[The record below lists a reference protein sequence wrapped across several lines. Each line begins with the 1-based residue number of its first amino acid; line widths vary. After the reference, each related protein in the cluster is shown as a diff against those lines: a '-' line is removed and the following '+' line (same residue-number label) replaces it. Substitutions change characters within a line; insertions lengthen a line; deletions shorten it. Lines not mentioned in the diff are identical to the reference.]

1 MATALVLA
9 GCQADEVVQVSP
21 YTKSTA
27 GAQKTRA
34 PVSPVLSARMQT
46 LNMDKNAPIMVRLF
60 KEESKLEVWKQT
72 RDGRYALLET
82 FDICRWSGNLGPKVT
97 EGDRQ
102 APEGFYMI
110 TPGLMNPNS
119 SYHLAFNI
127 GFPNAYD
134 RSLGRYGTNLM
145 VHGACSSRGCYA
157 MTDGQIEQI
166 YALARDSFAG
176 GQKAFQFQAYPFR
189 MTPENIA
196 RHYDNPNASFWAMLK
211 EGYDHFEV
219 TRQVPKV
226 DVCGKKYVFDAKTAN
241 GAAMSPSKDC
251 PTLVTAPDLAIAV
264 ASKQKRDEARVAEL
278 LPKMRHEREREA
290 DRARKVLLASAKGK
304 VRSPTAVAPLPNRRP
319 VDGGGTAVM
328 VAAADGISPPVYAT
342 SFSAPP
348 GIEVAQV
355 LTAGPVPATAQAA
368 SAAVPAAAPAVPV
381 ATGAV
386 AVASPAVAGSAAV
399 AAADAAPVAVTSR
412 PAEVRVATRGNDDSA
427 VVRPRVA
434 EAGLFSAA
442 PAPAAVPAAVA
453 VAAAGVPAAATATPA
468 AAAATPA
475 APAVQ
480 PAATETPAEPA
491 TAAPVRTASSGTSM
505 LRGWFDGLFGG
516 NRKLEQAAPAAAD
529 VQVASAGE
537 AAPAAATLPTGLAP
551 GVLPEPRPGRAVA
564 SAPAAAAP
572 ASAPAAVA
580 APVAAVQPAV
590 AAAPVAARPTA
601 ARAPAVAT
609 APVATS
615 PVAAAPVTAATP
627 AVQPVA
633 AAAPA
638 TPVVVPASAPAPAI
652 VPAVP
657 TGATV
662 PTPSAAVRAP
672 AGDAA
677 GLRATAQTTATDPA
691 VKPTVPA
698 GEAVAVTSA
707 PRPSV
712 QSSTASAPLVLDPA
726 SAPAEKANKSVFARA
741 FDLFSD

>member
-189 MTPENIA
+189 MTPENVA
-196 RHYDNPNASFWAMLK
+196 RHYDNPNTPFWAMLK

-226 DVCGKKYVFDAKTAN
+226 DVCGRKYVFDTKAAN
-241 GAAMSPSKDC
+241 GAALSPAAAC
-251 PTLVTAPDLAIAV
+251 PQLVTAPDLAMAV
-264 ASKQKRDEARVAEL
+264 ASKQKRDQARVAEL
-278 LPKMRHEREREA
+278 LPKMRSEREREA
-290 DRARKVLLASAKGK
+290 DRARRVLLATAKGK
-304 VRSPTAVAPLPNRRP
+304 VRSPTASVPQLANRRS

-328 VAAADGISPPVYAT
+328 IAAAEGTSPPVYAT

-355 LTAGPVPATAQAA
+355 ITSGPVPGAAAATQ
-368 SAAVPAAAPAVPV
+368 PAATVQPAVAPAVP
-381 ATGAV
+381 AV
-386 AVASPAVAGSAAV
+386 AAV
-399 AAADAAPVAVTSR
+399 AAAGVATGEAAPAAPAQ
-412 PAEVRVATRGNDDSA
+412 PAEVRLAGNNSDGA
-427 VVRPRVA
+427 IVRPRVA
-434 EAGLFSAA
+434 EAGIIA
-442 PAPAAVPAAVA
+442 PA
-453 VAAAGVPAAATATPA
+453 PA
-468 AAAATPA
+468 AAAATETVAVASATPVSASPAAPVAGPVGAGLPVPRPGTELVA
-475 APAVQ
+475 APAV
-480 PAATETPAEPA
+480 AE
-491 TAAPVRTASSGTSM
+491 PVRTASAGGTSL
-505 LRGWFDGLFGG
+505 LRGWFDGLFG
-516 NRKLEQAAPAAAD
+516 RKNADAVPASAPEAAPPAAAD

-537 AAPAAATLPTGLAP
+537 IVPSPAALPAGLSA
-551 GVLPEPRPGRAVA
+551 GVLPEPRPLPGAAVR
-564 SAPAAAAP
+564 PVQAAAAP
-572 ASAPAAVA
+572 VAKAVTAPPVAAVSAP
-580 APVAAVQPAV
+580 AVQPAV
-590 AAAPVAARPTA
+590 AASAPV
-601 ARAPAVAT
+601 PASVPAAT
-609 APVATS
+609 APSA
-615 PVAAAPVTAATP
+615 
-627 AVQPVA
+627 
-633 AAAPA
+633 
-638 TPVVVPASAPAPAI
+638 VVVPPVPAGAAVPPPSAVAASAD
-652 VPAVP
+652 
-657 TGATV
+657 TSG
-662 PTPSAAVRAP
+662 
-672 AGDAA
+672 
-677 GLRATAQTTATDPA
+677 GLRSTAQSPAADPA
-691 VKPTVPA
+691 VKPTVAA
-698 GEAVAVTSA
+698 GESVAVTSA
-707 PRPSV
+707 APRPSV
-712 QSSTASAPLVLDPA
+712 SSPATPAPLVLD
-726 SAPAEKANKSVFARA
+726 SAPKQADNKGNKSAFARA
-741 FDLFSD
+741 FDLFNE